1 VRNPPPLRNRRDFQ
15 RVLAKGRRARRDGI
29 LATALPGPDPEASLR
44 LGLAVHGGRNAVARN
59 RAKRRLRA
67 AFRALQAQTGYDV
80 VLRADERVLRAGY
93 EELVGDLRAA
103 VTEATGARR

>member
-29 LATALPGPDPEASLR
+29 LATALPGPDPEASAR

-59 RAKRRLRA
+59 RARRRLRA
-67 AFRALQAQTGYDV
+67 AFRALEFQTGYDV
-80 VLRADERVLRAGY
+80 VLRADERVLPTDYGD
-93 EELVGDLRAA
+93 LVGDLRAV
-103 VTEATGARR
+103 VTEATEAPR